1 MEKGNYSLIETY
13 LADLRR
19 QLRRRW
25 VPERRI
31 LDEVAAHLIDAADQA
46 HANGRSYEEA
56 EREAL
61 GRFGSASSVAEGF
74 AKPRRWRSWVLLALA
89 VCCSV
94 AIAYVDSRPTW
105 DDTGI
110 TAAAVVGVCGL
121 LGFVAPR
128 RAWIWALV
136 VGGGIPIAAV
146 LAGHG
151 LASLLAV
158 GVAFVGAYAGVGT
171 RVAIRVTAD
180 DGSYR
185 R

>member
-1 MEKGNYSLIETY
+1 MIEDY
-13 LADLRR
+13 LADLRHH
-19 QLRRRW
+19 LRRRW

-31 LDEVAAHLIDAADQA
+31 LDEVAAHLVDAADQA
-46 HANGRSYEEA
+46 RANGRSNDEA
-56 EREAL
+56 QREAL
-61 GRFGSASSVAEGF
+61 SRFGSASSVAEGF

-89 VCCSV
+89 VGCSV

-110 TAAAVVGVCGL
+110 TAGVLVCVCGL
-121 LGFVAPR
+121 LGLAAPR

-146 LAGHG
+146 ITGYG

-158 GVAFVGAYAGVGT
+158 LFALAGAYAGVAT
-171 RVAIRVTAD
+171 RVAIRVASD
-180 DGSYR
+180 DQPYR
-185 R
+185 SRIAGR

>member
-1 MEKGNYSLIETY
+1 MEPGKYPLIENY
-13 LADLRR
+13 LAELRR

-31 LDEVAAHLIDAADQA
+31 VDEVAAHLVDAADQA
-46 HANGRSYEEA
+46 RTNGRSYEDAQLEA
-56 EREAL
+56 IS
-61 GRFGSASSVAEGF
+61 RFGSASSVAEGF
-74 AKPRRWRSWVLLALA
+74 AKPRRWRGWVLLALA
-89 VCCSV
+89 GGFSV

-110 TAAAVVGVCGL
+110 TAGAIIGVCGL
-121 LGFVAPR
+121 LGFLAPR

-158 GVAFVGAYAGVGT
+158 GIALAGAYAGVGT
-171 RVAIRVTAD
+171 RLAIRAAAAD
-180 DGSYR
+180 GP
-185 R
+185 